1 MKVFRKKLFMKDM
14 IKYPAK
20 LMRVSE
26 PWVNVFDGKEVFP
39 CGLLTSRG
47 IGSKRLYYAFDGE
60 WKCMFVEDWLEEVD
74 DDE

>member
-26 PWVNVFDGKEVFP
+26 PLVNAFDGKEVFP
-39 CGLLTSRG
+39 CGWYNYG
-47 IGSKRLYYAFDGE
+47 IDSKRLYYAFDGE
-60 WKCMFVEDWLEEVD
+60 WRCMFVEEWLEEVD